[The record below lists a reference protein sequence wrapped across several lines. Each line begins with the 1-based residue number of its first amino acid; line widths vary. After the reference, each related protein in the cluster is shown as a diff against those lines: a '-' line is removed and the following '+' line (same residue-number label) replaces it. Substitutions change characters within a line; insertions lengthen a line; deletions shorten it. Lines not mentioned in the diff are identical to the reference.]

1 MDLRIL
7 GPLDAR
13 FDDGNPVHLPQRRH
27 RELLAMFL
35 VRPGQVTTTEGL
47 IDAIWDHEPPTDP
60 HGALRTRVYGL
71 RRALKPEERIFRT
84 ADGYSFELADDDTLD
99 LLSFLDLAERGK
111 QQQQRGDDLSAAK
124 LLQEAVG
131 LWRAPAI
138 IDLPTSGPFAA
149 YAERLVESRLA
160 ATSALFDARLSLGQ
174 HHDLVGGLRELVAED
189 PGREHAWAQ
198 LLLALYRS
206 GQRGT
211 AIAAYAQAR
220 ATLVRQFG
228 MEPGPELAELFRKIQ
243 IDDSSL
249 VIEPRAV
256 IKTTHPV
263 SSPAPDSVT
272 EALVIAQMPPDI
284 IDFVGRSRECRQ
296 LLRLITRPGNRT
308 GMPIAVISGAP
319 GVGKSCLALHAAHCA
334 ADEFPD
340 GNLYMELAG
349 STSHPQDVGDVLKHA
364 LRALGTPSALVPEST
379 QERAALYRS
388 MLKGKR
394 IVVVIDDAPQADQVR
409 LLLPGAPT
417 CGVIVT
423 SRRLLSALPG
433 ASLLQLDNLS
443 HDEAIEMLGRIVGT
457 DRAMAEPNAAAELVT
472 ACARLPLAIRIAGA
486 KLSARPAWSL
496 SVLTARLRGEWRR
509 LDELE
514 IGDISVRAAVAI
526 SYRAL
531 SPRLQRA
538 FRLLSLAGPNDF
550 AEWFAAA
557 LIGESDA
564 RDVIDKLVH
573 TSLLTPLGTDEAGNP
588 RYRLHDL
595 LRDFASEQTEAES
608 AQDRDEAIARMLTVL
623 LELAQ
628 LARTKLPGI
637 SFFPA
642 PIRRPDIHRIPASIA
657 TSAIRDPL
665 AWFASE
671 RKTMLVIAKLACTA
685 GHYQLAGQLAECLAI
700 VHYFEGNLDE
710 AEEIWNG
717 VIAAASLAADHKA
730 VAHAQLRLA
739 TVLAVRLRDNE
750 ATRLIDESIPVFER
764 NCDIRSLAQAIYWR
778 GHFAS
783 RRDDVETAR
792 KDAQRGLRLA
802 RMIDDK
808 QTESLHL
815 RMLAQALALLG
826 DNKESLRL
834 CEQALAI
841 AREGG
846 SLADQRQII
855 HELGEMKI
863 AAGNPE
869 WAVEQCRRELDQGFT
884 MGYKFAEPYFRS
896 LLGRAYHA
904 LGDYGSAIQ
913 ELTSAVAIFAQHKAH
928 GEYVTTLYQL
938 ASSQM
943 AICDF
948 DAAKENLTTCLEVLS
963 KVRMPQYEDL
973 ARSALSKCTG
983 QPPREAPC

>member
-13 FDDGNPVHLPQRRH
+13 FDDGNLVHLPQRRH
-27 RELLAMFL
+27 RELLAMLL
-35 VRPGQVTTTEGL
+35 VRPGQVTSTEGL
-47 IDAIWDHEPPTDP
+47 IDAIWDHEPPSDP

-71 RRALKPEERIFRT
+71 RRAFRPEERIIRS
-84 ADGYSFELADDDTLD
+84 ADGYSFKLADGDTLD
-99 LLSFLDLAERGK
+99 LLNFLDLAERGR
-111 QQQQRGDDLSAAK
+111 QQLQRGDNLSGAK

-131 LWRAPAI
+131 LWRAPTVV
-138 IDLPTSGPFAA
+138 DLPASGPFAVH
-149 YAERLVESRLA
+149 AERLAESRLA
-160 ATSALFDARLSLGQ
+160 AASALFDARLSLGQ
-174 HHDLVGGLRELVAED
+174 HHDLIAELKELVAED
-189 PGREHAWAQ
+189 PGREHSWAQ

-206 GQRGT
+206 GQRGM
-211 AIAAYAQAR
+211 AIAVYSQAR
-220 ATLVRQFG
+220 TALVRQFG
-228 MEPGPELAELFRKIQ
+228 MDPGPELVDLFRKIQ
-243 IDDSSL
+243 CDDSSL
-249 VIEPRAV
+249 DVESRAILQV
-256 IKTTHPV
+256 TNPGSS
-263 SSPAPDSVT
+263 SSPGGAAEP
-272 EALVIAQMPPDI
+272 LVVAQMPPDI
-284 IDFVGRSRECRQ
+284 VDFVGRGTECRR
-296 LLRLITRPGNRT
+296 LLRLLTKPGNRT
-308 GMPIAVISGAP
+308 GMPIAVISGTP
-319 GVGKSCLALHAAHCA
+319 GVGKSCLALHAAHCVA
-334 ADEFPD
+334 AEFPD

-349 STSHPQDVGDVLKHA
+349 STSRPKDVGDVLKHA
-364 LRALGTPSALVPEST
+364 LRALGTPSALVPESA
-379 QERAALYRS
+379 QEKAALYRS
-388 MLKGKR
+388 TLMGKR

-417 CGVIVT
+417 CGVIIT
-423 SRRLLSALPG
+423 SRRLLSAIPG

-457 DRAMAEPNAAAELVT
+457 GRAMAEPSAAAELVT

-496 SVLTARLRGEWRR
+496 SVLTARLRGERRR

-557 LIGESDA
+557 LTGESDA

-573 TSLLTPLGTDEAGNP
+573 SSLLMPLGTDQAGNP

-595 LRDFASEQTEAES
+595 LRDFASEQVEAES
-608 AQDRDEAIARMLTVL
+608 AQDRDQAIARMLTIL

-628 LARTKLPGI
+628 LARAKLPGI

-642 PIRRPDIHRIPASIA
+642 PIPRPDTHGIPASIA
-657 TSAIRDPL
+657 NSATRDPL

-671 RKTMLVIAKLACTA
+671 RKIMRAIAKLACAT
-685 GHYQLAGQLAECLAI
+685 GHYLLAGQLAECLAI
-700 VHYFEGNLDE
+700 VHYFEGSLDE
-710 AEEIWNG
+710 AEEIWNS

-739 TVLAVRLRDNE
+739 SVLAVRLRDNE
-750 ATRLIDESIPVFER
+750 ATRLIDESIPIFER

-826 DNKESLRL
+826 DNKESVRL

-863 AAGNPE
+863 AAGDPE
-869 WAVEQCRRELDQGFT
+869 WAVEQCRKELDQGFT
-884 MGYKFAEPYFRS
+884 MGYKFAEAYFRS

-904 LGDYGSAIQ
+904 LGNYGSAIQ
-913 ELTSAVAIFAQHKAH
+913 ELTSAVAIFARHKAD

-943 AICDF
+943 AICDY

-973 ARSALSKCTG
+973 ARAALLKCSG
-983 QPPREAPC
+983 QPPPDAV